1 MAHTL
6 KRIKGQATHACFIG
20 IPRQVAGGAAFK
32 TLPPYG
38 RQLFEIRRRGQ
49 VPANYTVVA
58 LDDWKLGKL
67 FTLVVKQEASDEQ
80 AQPLASLS
88 DRPTTMPTAATTITS
103 VEREPRGQWKDTPEV
118 ELRLLVN
125 RVADYHGFTTEQRQ
139 GTLQIALADLQ
150 SVLECF
156 RTLASQILQ

>member
-103 VEREPRGQWKDTPEV
+103 VERYSRGRTAAARQPGCRLPRLYDGAATRDAPDC
-118 ELRLLVN
+118 L
-125 RVADYHGFTTEQRQ
+125 G
-139 GTLQIALADLQ
+139 
-150 SVLECF
+150 
-156 RTLASQILQ
+156 